1 MNPNVL
7 LRSPDFVCLECNIRC
22 AKQSDWTRHINTAKH
37 VKQTTV
43 APQQVFDC
51 SYCQY
56 STDNVKDWNKHLNT
70 KKHSQHN
77 VKSYDCSNC
86 EKQFTNYKT
95 CWSHKQKCSSET
107 KYSNIIDKLINENQ
121 ELRTFFIQEIRNIVA
136 EQKSDTQKLVSEIM
150 KNGTHVTNNNNNK
163 SFNINLY
170 LTEQCKDAINF
181 SDFIKSIEVS
191 HQDLENNAQLG
202 FVNGISKIILDNL
215 KQLSVNERP
224 IHCTDLK
231 RETMYIKDEDKWTKE
246 ENDTKLNNAIQAVSR
261 KSIGKLLEWKGENDE
276 YQDMDSKFSGLCIV
290 IQRNSMAG
298 YDRAVFYPKV
308 IHAIAKEILVAK

>member
-1 MNPNVL
+1 MT
-7 LRSPDFVCLECNIRC
+7 STYECVACKFSTTLISNW
-22 AKQSDWTRHINTAKH
+22 KRHEVSKKH
-37 VKQTTV
+37 VSRNQTEDV
-43 APQQVFDC
+43 V
-51 SYCQY
+51 Y
-56 STDNVKDWNKHLNT
+56 SCNVCNKIYKDRTGLWRHSKTCKTPDNMTALTNMVIEL
-70 KKHSQHN
+70 
-77 VKSYDCSNC
+77 VKSNNDLQ
-86 EKQFTNYKT
+86 KQV
-95 CWSHKQKCSSET
+95 
-107 KYSNIIDKLINENQ
+107 L
-121 ELRTFFIQEIRNIVA
+121 ELC
-136 EQKSDTQKLVSEIM
+136 KG
-150 KNGTHVTNNNNNK
+150 GTHVTNHNNNK

-276 YQDMDSKFSGLCIV
+276 YNDMDSKFSGLCIV

-308 IHAIAKEILVAK
+308 IHAIAREILVAK